1 MGQATYNWSIRP
13 GVKNRYGINI
23 PFSEDWERPGG
34 EFAYFANWGS
44 DEKGNGSRMYPFKT
58 PNNGY
63 YGILAS
69 GVYRGLQTFF
79 CYADGNVI
87 LDNEVVGG
95 DLYLPFNFG
104 AKIRSGY
111 SVSVSQAK
119 YTEVRVKAR
128 LYTGGVGNHQ
138 YNIYETGKSSNM
150 SISVYAKNYALEL
163 PNSGNNTFVN
173 SRVII
178 QPDEHNHVLNNGYFS
193 IFDNCEI
200 EFYGLIPRLD
210 YCLFNNC
217 KFRMAYVEGEQ
228 FQEFDAIDDLI
239 TWLESKTDGVE
250 LLGWKNCAFGD
261 PKFNNAE
268 IGDYTLAFDSPA
280 KNMHYNGTFIGA
292 KPIAVPLKIT
302 DNETESGLDLSTANN
317 LTIGPNTAKL
327 TDRNL
332 AASIESKPIVN
343 LAGRRILSLPTFG
356 YNADRNGEYIDSTP
370 DLSNVHIQA
379 GEILQD
385 GTPYLVVGGSI
396 VYNGEILPDDSR
408 FVSSRQ
414 NAGTFSTVVDAY
426 LVEILEAPA
435 RENVECRFSN
445 GATTTISAGTS
456 LEVGAWY
463 YVEQGEVSYNSIA
476 VAMGKCL
483 KCVEG
488 QLLFTGAGVLRKIF
502 DLTSPWNY
510 FEINQ
515 PLTSN
520 NEGDFP
526 TGAIVRGNGD
536 RNFDRSKP
544 FKIYHKF
551 SQVRYTIQPNNLA
564 PEAYEI

>member
-13 GVKNRYGINI
+13 GVKNRYGIII
-23 PFSEDWERPGG
+23 PPSEDWERPGDNH
-34 EFAYFANWGS
+34 AYFATWGS
-44 DEKGNGSRMYPFKT
+44 DETGNGSRMYPFKT
-58 PNNGY
+58 PNSNY

-69 GVYRGLQTFF
+69 GVYRGLQGFY

-87 LDNEVVGG
+87 FDNEIAGSDINVS
-95 DLYLPFNFG
+95 FCFG
-104 AKIRSGY
+104 AKIRSSY
-111 SVSVSQAK
+111 SVSCNESRYCEFKAKANIVNNQA
-119 YTEVRVKAR
+119 Y
-128 LYTGGVGNHQ
+128 YQQ
-138 YNIYETGKSSNM
+138 YNTYETGFSDTTK
-150 SISVYAKNYALEL
+150 IFLFARRYELALPL
-163 PNSGNNTFVN
+163 SGNNTFVN
-173 SRVII
+173 SRVLIS
-178 QPDEHNHVLNNGYFS
+178 PDQHNHVLNNGYFS

-200 EFYGLIPRLD
+200 EFNSLIPRLD

-228 FQEFDAIDDLI
+228 FQEFDSIDDLT
-239 TWLESKTDGVE
+239 TWLKSKMDGAE
-250 LLGWKNCAFGD
+250 LLGWENCAFGD
-261 PKFNNAE
+261 PKFNNPE

-302 DNETESGLDLSTANN
+302 DNAEESGLDLSTAIN
-317 LTIGPNTAKL
+317 LTIAPNTAKL

-343 LAGRRILSLPTFG
+343 LTGRRILSLPTFG

-370 DLSNVHIQA
+370 DLSNVPTQA

-408 FVSSRQ
+408 FVSLRE

-426 LVEILEAPA
+426 VVEILEAPA

-445 GATTTISAGTS
+445 GTTTTISAGTS

-463 YVEQGEVSYNSIA
+463 HVEQAEITYNSA
-476 VAMGKCL
+476 TVAMGKCL

-488 QLLFTGAGVLRKIF
+488 QVLFTGAGVLRKIF

-520 NEGDFP
+520 NEGNFP
-526 TGAIVRGNGD
+526 TGAIMRGNGD

-564 PEAYEI
+564 PPAYEV